1 MIVLAA
7 ARAHKWWDK
16 DNPKIDENRQ
26 TKELS
31 KHRTPSRH
39 QITQANVLLTY
50 LNDNPKNM
58 G

>member
-50 LNDNPKNM
+50 F
-58 G
+58 